1 MASGV
6 IWGSFT
12 GVSTDKVRPY
22 IEWSSTPNSSTNQSS
37 ITVTLVFVKYNAS
50 YYSHNDT
57 MPNTSNIDGKLN
69 TKDSAFNIGPAG
81 TAPVYCTIRSRT
93 LAVTHNADGTK
104 TCWIGWY
111 GQTETS
117 LGNFD
122 FGATV
127 TLDTITRAGTVS
139 TTSASSVGGTSATV
153 GGNVTD
159 AGIPSVTRGIHWGTS
174 AGSLPNWIESGSGGG
189 SYSVNITGLSRGTT
203 YYFRAGAYNSSG
215 WVYGSTLS
223 FTTTAAAPSVT
234 TSSASNV
241 TYNSATLGGEVTND
255 NGATVTERGVCYS
268 ATNSQPTTAD
278 TKNTNGS
285 GTGSF
290 SEVITGLSPD
300 TTYYFRAYAINSQG
314 TSYGAVYSFTTE
326 SSIPTVTTTS
336 GATGV
341 TTSSATVAGN
351 VLTDNGATITERGF
365 VYSMTETNPTTSH
378 SKATVSG
385 TTGTMSR
392 EITGL
397 SIGTKYYFRAYATN
411 ARGTGYGNVYSFTT
425 LPGNPSN
432 LVATTLDKDKVSL
445 TWVKG
450 NGGNYTIVRRGT
462 TPPANINSGTLIYQG
477 TGTSM
482 TDTGLSHGTTYYYRA
497 WSATTADWSEAY
509 SSSYTASSTITTYD
523 FTNPTNV
530 YTDDTDYATVPT
542 NDAKLYAQVSR
553 DGGNTWSATK
563 ELTIASLATQSFG
576 SGQTEIWGMSG
587 WNGGHMN
594 DTNFRVKLIG
604 GSNGTSYQVYKS
616 FGFNINSSYIL
627 TGIEVQIKAA
637 WDNSNIL
644 VYFLKVNAYYGESPL
659 PVKAGSLAYDSTTNR
674 IVYYDGAEWKQ
685 VANTEDIV

>member
-12 GVSTDKVRPY
+12 GVSTDRVRPY

-37 ITVTLVFVKYNAS
+37 ITATLVFVKYNAT
-50 YYSHNDT
+50 YYSNNQS
-57 MPNTSNIDGKLN
+57 MSNTSNIDGSTSPSNNK
-69 TKDSAFNIGPAG
+69 FNIGPKG
-81 TAPVYCTIRSRT
+81 TAPIYSTVRSRT
-93 LAVTHNADGTK
+93 VTVTHNADGTR
-104 TCWIGWY
+104 TCWIGWS
-111 GQTETS
+111 GQTGTS

-127 TLDTITRAGTVS
+127 TLDTITRAGAVN

-159 AGIPSVTRGIHWGTS
+159 AGIPAVTRGIHWGTS
-174 AGSLPNWIESGSGGG
+174 SGNLPNWIESGSGWG

-203 YYFRAGAYNSSG
+203 YYFRAGVYNSSG
-215 WVYGSTLS
+215 WAYGSTLS

-234 TSSASNV
+234 TASV
-241 TYNSATLGGEVTND
+241 SGISYDRATLGGEVTND

-278 TKNTNGS
+278 TKDTNGS

-290 SEVITGLSPD
+290 SEVISGLSPD

-341 TTSSATVAGN
+341 TISSATVVGN
-351 VLTDNGATITERGF
+351 VLSDNGSTITERGF

-397 SIGTKYYFRAYATN
+397 SIGTKYYYRAYATN
-411 ARGTGYGNVYSFTT
+411 ARGTGYGAVYSFTT

-450 NGGNYTIVRRGT
+450 NGGNYTIIRRGT

-509 SSSYTASSTITTYD
+509 SSSYTASSAITTYD
-523 FTNPTNV
+523 FVNPTNV
-530 YTDDTDYATVPT
+530 YVDDTNYATVPT

-604 GSNGTSYQVYKS
+604 GSNGTSYQIYKS

>member
-12 GVSTDKVRPY
+12 GVSTDRVRPY
-22 IEWSSTPNSSTNQSS
+22 IQWSSTPNSSTNQSS
-37 ITVTLVFVKYNAS
+37 ITATLVFVKYNAT
-50 YYSHNDT
+50 YYSYNQS
-57 MPNTSNIDGKLN
+57 MSNTSNIDGSTSPSN
-69 TKDSAFNIGPAG
+69 NAFNIGPKG
-81 TAPVYCTIRSRT
+81 TAPIYSTVRSRT
-93 LAVTHNADGTK
+93 VTVTHNADGTR
-104 TCWIGWY
+104 TCWIGWS
-111 GQTETS
+111 GQTGTS
-117 LGNFD
+117 LGNFN

-127 TLDTITRAGTVS
+127 TLDTITRAGAVN

-159 AGIPSVTRGIHWGTS
+159 AGIPAVTRGIHWGTS
-174 AGSLPNWIESGSGGG
+174 SGNLPNWIESGSGWG

-203 YYFRAGAYNSSG
+203 YYFRASAYNSSG
-215 WVYGSTLS
+215 WAYGSTLS

-234 TSSASNV
+234 TASASGIS
-241 TYNSATLGGEVTND
+241 YDRATLGGDVTND
-255 NGATVTERGVCYS
+255 NGAAVTERGVCYS

-278 TKNTNGS
+278 TKDTNGS

-290 SEVITGLSPD
+290 SEVISGLSPD

-314 TSYGAVYSFTTE
+314 TSYGAVSSFTTE

-341 TTSSATVAGN
+341 TISSATVVGN
-351 VLTDNGATITERGF
+351 VLSDNGSTITERGF
-365 VYSMTETNPTTSH
+365 VYSMTETNPTISH
-378 SKATVSG
+378 SKAIVSG
-385 TTGTMSR
+385 TTGAMSK

-397 SIGTKYYFRAYATN
+397 SIGTKYYYRAYATN
-411 ARGTGYGNVYSFTT
+411 ARGTGYGAVYSFTT
-425 LPGNPSN
+425 LPGNPSG

-450 NGGNYTIVRRGT
+450 NGGNYTIIRRGT

-497 WSATTADWSEAY
+497 WSATTANWGEAY
-509 SSSYTASSTITTYD
+509 SSGYTASSATTIYS
-523 FTNPTNV
+523 FVNPTNV
-530 YTDDTDYATVPT
+530 YVDDTNYATVPA
-542 NDAKLYAQVSR
+542 NDGKLYCQVSQ
-553 DGGNTWSATK
+553 DGGSTWSISR
-563 ELTIASLATQSFG
+563 ELTFTTPETKSFG
-576 SGQTEIWGMSG
+576 DGSTEQWGVLTWKGNHVS
-587 WNGGHMN
+587 